1 MRIIR
6 PGQPASVCPGEDHT
20 RLLGVSLNWA
30 REFAR
35 RKHDAVAEKLYE
47 VILKNTP
54 EDQVSIRLACLL
66 YTSETSFPFFCR
78 DFL

>member
-1 MRIIR
+1 M
-6 PGQPASVCPGEDHT
+6 AAEDHT

-47 VILKNTP
+47 VILK
-54 EDQVSIRLACLL
+54 IRRK
-66 YTSETSFPFFCR
+66 TRFPSV
-78 DFL
+78 

>member
-1 MRIIR
+1 MT
-6 PGQPASVCPGEDHT
+6 AEDNT

-54 EDQVSIRLACLL
+54 EDQVSIRLACLEPL
-66 YTSETSFPFFCR
+66 IHYAYDQARFERFPRCASR
-78 DFL
+78 LFLLS